1 MAPTKT
7 ENTRLEKRKKKKER
21 KEGIVTKK
29 ELRLSSLTSTTSQHV
44 GERAN
49 LTPTDEDQRVMHTC
63 KCMPTGE
70 SHTHICTDLYSSQ
83 LRVHIHTHTLINTAS
98 HRSSVLHVG
107 HGIKGG
113 GSAGV

>member
-1 MAPTKT
+1 
-7 ENTRLEKRKKKKER
+7 
-21 KEGIVTKK
+21 
-29 ELRLSSLTSTTSQHV
+29 
-44 GERAN
+44 
-49 LTPTDEDQRVMHTC
+49 MHTC